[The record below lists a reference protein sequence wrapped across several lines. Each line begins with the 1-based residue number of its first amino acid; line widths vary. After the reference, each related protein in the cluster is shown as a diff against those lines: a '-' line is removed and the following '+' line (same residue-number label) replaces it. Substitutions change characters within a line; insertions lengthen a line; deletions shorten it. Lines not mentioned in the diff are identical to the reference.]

1 MKDLTKLSI
10 GLQISGGILAI
21 VIILLLIL
29 VKIQPPKKSLKSIK
43 N

>member
-1 MKDLTKLSI
+1 MKDLTEISI

-29 VKIQPPKKSLKSIK
+29 IKIQPPKKSLKSIK
-43 N
+43 K

>member
-1 MKDLTKLSI
+1 MKDLTELSI
-10 GLQISGGILAI
+10 GLQISSGILAI